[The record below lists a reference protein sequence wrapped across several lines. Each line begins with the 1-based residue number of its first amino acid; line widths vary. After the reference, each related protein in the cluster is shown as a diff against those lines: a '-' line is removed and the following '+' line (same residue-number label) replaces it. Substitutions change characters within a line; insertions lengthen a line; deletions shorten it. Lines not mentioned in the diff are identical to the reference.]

1 MPKQILSLVP
11 DAPIEGIDAS
21 KFYQTPNW
29 MATKAI
35 QCKLTGADW
44 TVWAFVQMLDPHGD
58 RLKDIPNPQEIGEL
72 IGLSPKQVKRSLV
85 KLEELGLYE
94 IEIVKMRGR
103 SLAGAAVK
111 EMRTKLPDVDK
122 VVQPGTK
129 LSSRRQSCPKKD
141 KSVQPETTLSDSPSE
156 TLAPRDFP
164 SSHTITDFHKTNQT
178 LSEGEGERNLIFW
191 KSLDSEDKTLIRRYA
206 QTIAIPKLPIKP
218 TLPESWISKHCM
230 ELFNQ
235 MMNDE
240 KFQKSS
246 SEKCSENPPPV
257 ENQPIPTDIE
267 YRSIANLQK
276 IYGADWKEAA
286 AHFGIEIKE

>member
-1 MPKQILSLVP
+1 MPKQTLSLVP
-11 DAPIEGIDAS
+11 DAPIEGVDTS
-21 KFYQTPNW
+21 KYYQTPNW
-29 MATKAI
+29 MTIRAI

-44 TVWAFVQMLDPHGD
+44 AVWTFLQMFEPHGD
-58 RLKDIPNPQEIGEL
+58 RLNDIPNPQKIGEL
-72 IGLSPKQVKRSLV
+72 IDLSAKQVKRSLA
-85 KLEELGLYE
+85 KLEEMGLYE
-94 IEIVKMRGR
+94 TEILTLRGR
-103 SLAGAAVK
+103 NLAGAAVK
-111 EMRTKLPDVDK
+111 GMRTKLPDVDK

-141 KSVQPETTLSDSPSE
+141 KSVQPETTLSKSSSE

-164 SSHTITDFHKTNQT
+164 SSHTITDFNQTNQT

-240 KFQKSS
+240 KFQKST
-246 SEKCSENPPPV
+246 EKCSENPPPV
-257 ENQPIPTDIE
+257 ENQPIPSDIE
-267 YRSIANLQK
+267 YHSIANLQK

-286 AHFGIEIKE
+286 AHFGIEHQE